1 MSTLDLAGTT
11 IRQQVVDHVA
21 AQVAGITGVVAV
33 RYRLPGS
40 DQIRKPLRPSECP
53 LAYVYDGP
61 DDEQFDLDK
70 YVGKSVNQLPISAA
84 LVDAFDPNAPN
95 DSAQGLLRKGN
106 RYIGVLLEALNET
119 ALDWP
124 AVGLNV
130 DATTPT
136 SAFLA
141 ELATVDGGPMLIA
154 GVQLQVAYWVSTA
167 NPCSQ

>member
-1 MSTLDLAGTT
+1 MSALDLGGTT
-11 IRQQVVDHVA
+11 VRQQVVDHVI
-21 AQVAGITGVVAV
+21 AQVAGITGVTAV

-40 DQIRKPLRPSECP
+40 DQIRKPLRASDCP

-61 DDEQFDLDK
+61 DDEQFNLDK

-84 LVDAFDPNAPN
+84 LVDAFDPNATN
-95 DSAQGLLRKGN
+95 DSANGLLRKGN
-106 RYIGVLLEALNET
+106 RYVGVLLAALNDT

-124 AVGLNV
+124 ATGLQV

-154 GVQLQVAYWVSTA
+154 GVQIQVAYWVATD
-167 NPCSQ
+167 NPCAQ